1 MPGIK
6 APLSE
11 VAATGVHGYA
21 VASNAVL
28 ALFRTGDLAPET
40 AAHNMPGTGKEHP
53 DWQRRLRAPLPSLL
67 ELAPAHAFS
76 SDLDVDVNSIDR
88 EHFRY

>member
-21 VASNAVL
+21 VASNVVL

-40 AAHNMPGTGKEHP
+40 GRAQHAGHRQGAPGLAAQAP
-53 DWQRRLRAPLPSLL
+53 RAFAIALRACTGTR
-67 ELAPAHAFS
+67 
-76 SDLDVDVNSIDR
+76 V
-88 EHFRY
+88 